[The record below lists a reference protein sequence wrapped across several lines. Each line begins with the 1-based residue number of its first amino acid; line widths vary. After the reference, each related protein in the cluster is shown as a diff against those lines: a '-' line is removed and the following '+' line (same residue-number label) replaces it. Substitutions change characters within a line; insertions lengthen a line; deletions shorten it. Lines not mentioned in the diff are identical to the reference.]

1 MQIVVVGLNQNSA
14 PLAVRERLAFV
25 PGALPRALDSLRS
38 YVAEG
43 FILSTCNR
51 VEVYALA
58 GHVDSGAQLLGR
70 FLAEARGFP
79 LAELRPL
86 LYAHGHEAAVA
97 HLFRVAS
104 GMDSMVLGEGEVLAQ
119 VRAALDV
126 ASAAGTLGP
135 VLRRLGSAAVGAGKR
150 VRARTAIGRN
160 PLSVVTLALQAAASH
175 GRALDG
181 ASVLVLGAG
190 DTAETV
196 LRHLARRAPRSVIVI
211 SRRHERAT
219 ALAARHCVSSAPLE
233 ALGGVLP
240 NADVIVGCT
249 SAPEFVVG
257 VDDLA
262 AARSVGA
269 GELLCLD
276 LGVPRDIDPEVRR
289 LPGVTLVDLD
299 ELQAA
304 AEANRARRAGE
315 VEHGEAVIDGEVE
328 RFMEWWRSRQVV
340 PTIAA
345 LRAFAAD
352 VRDAEVAHALARLG
366 DLSPRDAFVIR
377 GLAQRIVGKL
387 LHRPLTV
394 LRADA
399 EGANMAQVLRQLFQ
413 LETDAESAEC
423 PSDLRTE
430 VRADVRDVREE
441 SSAT

>member
-14 PLAVRERLAFV
+14 PVAVRERLAFV
-25 PGALPRALDSLRS
+25 PGELPRALGALRDH
-38 YVAEG
+38 VPEG

-51 VEVYALA
+51 VEVYGVA
-58 GHVDSGAQLLGR
+58 GHADSGAQLLGR

-79 LAELRPL
+79 LDELRPL
-86 LYAHGHEAAVA
+86 LYCHGHEAAVA

-119 VRAALDV
+119 VRAALDA
-126 ASAAGTLGP
+126 ASIAGTLGP
-135 VLRRLGSAAVGAGKR
+135 VMRRLGSAAVGAGKR

-160 PLSVVTLALQAAASH
+160 PLSVVTLALQAAADR
-175 GRALDG
+175 GRPLAG
-181 ASVLVLGAG
+181 TSVLLLGAG

-196 LRHLARRAPRSVIVI
+196 LRHFERVAPRRVTVM
-211 SRRHERAT
+211 SRRPERAQ
-219 ALAARHCVSSAPLE
+219 ALAAQYGVDSAPLE
-233 ALGGVLP
+233 ELSRLLGEV
-240 NADVIVGCT
+240 DVVVGCT
-249 SAPEFVVG
+249 SAPDLLVRAA
-257 VDDLA
+257 DLA
-262 AARSVGA
+262 AARPPGA
-269 GELLCLD
+269 AALLCLD

-289 LPGVTLVDLD
+289 LPGVALVDLD

-345 LRAFAAD
+345 LRAYVAAI
-352 VRDAEVAHALARLG
+352 RDAEIEHALARLS
-366 DLSPRDAFVIR
+366 DLPSRDAFVVR
-377 GLAQRIVGKL
+377 ALAQRIVGKL

-394 LRADA
+394 LKADP

-413 LETDAESAEC
+413 LEPEMDQAGC
-423 PSDLRTE
+423 PSDLR
-430 VRADVRDVREE
+430 ADVRPGVREE
-441 SSAT
+441 SSAK